1 MFYVY
6 WYMLLALT
14 LDEDFDVRKTIS
26 AGVVQLPKAS
36 LLIFEEILQD
46 CVSSETSEMTC
57 LVAMLY
63 QNTKKVS
70 IFFI

>member
-1 MFYVY
+1 
-6 WYMLLALT
+6 MLLALT

-70 IFFI
+70 ITFCQQMNFC